1 MTALSVTAVENLD
14 DVRPAW
20 DDLVDRCQSPCPFV
34 RSWWIEGMGAGLGA
48 KLRMPLVF
56 DADEL
61 IGGIPLVRD
70 RLERIL
76 PRLRSI
82 EGSDYADLIALP
94 GREAE
99 VIAELGGWVRR
110 QRAVIDIACTVPG
123 SVVIEL
129 VPYPRWIL
137 SEEPS
142 PYEQLPETYEAYLA
156 NLSSRWRAN
165 VRHTQRDAERRG
177 WTVRCVDERDIDG
190 AFARLVD
197 LHVRQWEH
205 SEFAKQRERLARVAK
220 DGATR
225 GELFIFELVDGDST
239 LASQMWFQVG
249 GCASYYQGG
258 RLREV
263 PSAGT
268 LLIAA
273 AIEHAI
279 SAGRRRLDLLGGG
292 TQYKAHWAS
301 QAGTLRYVRGST
313 GHVLSRAV
321 TALAT
326 RRDWV
331 AWQRGEAPKSSPWPP
346 N

>member
-123 SVVIEL
+123 SAVIEL

-165 VRHTQRDAERRG
+165 VRHAN
-177 WTVRCVDERDIDG
+177 
-190 AFARLVD
+190 
-197 LHVRQWEH
+197 
-205 SEFAKQRERLARVAK
+205 
-220 DGATR
+220 ATR
-225 GELFIFELVDGDST
+225 NDEDGPSDASMNVISMVHSHDLSIST
-239 LASQMWFQVG
+239 
-249 GCASYYQGG
+249 CASGNI
-258 RLREV
+258 RSSRNSE
-263 PSAGT
+263 SA
-268 LLIAA
+268 
-273 AIEHAI
+273 
-279 SAGRRRLDLLGGG
+279 
-292 TQYKAHWAS
+292 
-301 QAGTLRYVRGST
+301 
-313 GHVLSRAV
+313 
-321 TALAT
+321 
-326 RRDWV
+326 
-331 AWQRGEAPKSSPWPP
+331 
-346 N
+346 